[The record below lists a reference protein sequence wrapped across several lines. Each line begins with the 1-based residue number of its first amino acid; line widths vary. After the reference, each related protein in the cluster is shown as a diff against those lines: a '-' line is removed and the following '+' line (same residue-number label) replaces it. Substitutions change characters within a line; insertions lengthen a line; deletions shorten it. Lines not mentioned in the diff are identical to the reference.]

1 GGSYYRPVYYAAP
14 VVVQPAPVFVPQ
26 PVVVQ
31 PAPVVQQAVT
41 PTVAPPPAN
50 TVVATFQPAEM
61 KKSGEVSQLLQLLND
76 PDEKIRS
83 ESVIQ
88 LGRLKAD
95 PAVDPLCAT
104 LAGDKSPLVRDSAAK
119 ALGLIGAPRA
129 LTALI

>member
-1 GGSYYRPVYYAAP
+1 
-14 VVVQPAPVFVPQ
+14 
-26 PVVVQ
+26 
-31 PAPVVQQAVT
+31 
-41 PTVAPPPAN
+41 N
-50 TVVATFQPAEM
+50 
-61 KKSGEVSQLLQLLND
+61 GEVSQLLQLLND

-129 LTALI
+129 LTTLIHASKADPDNDVRHSAQFAVEIIKVNQNLK